1 MTVVQEL
8 SEAVGRSTPLVKAI
22 EKGSPLAT
30 AEVGTWK
37 CSKWKQ
43 FYKEH
48 VRVVEPIEFILDQ
61 KSQYIYQFCLLFS
74 CYLVAVTF

>member
-8 SEAVGRSTPLVKAI
+8 SEAVGRSNPLVKAI
-22 EKGSPLAT
+22 EKGGPLAT

-48 VRVVEPIEFILDQ
+48 VRVVEPIELSLI
-61 KSQYIYQFCLLFS
+61 KRVSIYANFAFS
-74 CYLVAVTF
+74 SAVI